1 MKRSTRVSLVLL
13 TSVSAA
19 AALSGCEPAP
29 QTPADNGGTFAN
41 KAECVAVYDEAT
53 CEAADKLAQREHL
66 QNAPKFNDRQ
76 ACIEQ
81 FGADMCRPAS
91 MYGGSSDVFM
101 PMMLG
106 YMMGSAMSTPAP
118 LYYGPGSYRERERRG
133 NGYQA
138 PIYTSGR
145 GYSRS
150 APIGTAPYNV
160 RASGS
165 GVSTKGSL
173 KSSTA
178 MTPPSSIRG
187 GFGNSFKPT
196 NTFKST
202 VDPLS
207 AAGNRSTISSG
218 SGSRSSISSGSG
230 SSFKSSPSVSS
241 RGGFGGMGR
250 SFGGGFGG

>member
-13 TSVSAA
+13 ASVSAA
-19 AALSGCEPAP
+19 AALSGCEQAP

-41 KAECVAVYDEAT
+41 KAECVAVYDQAT
-53 CEAADKLAQREHL
+53 CDAADKLASQEHL
-66 QNAPKFNDRQ
+66 QNAPKFSRREE
-76 ACIEQ
+76 CIAQ
-81 FGADMCRPAS
+81 FGADMCQPAS
-91 MYGGSSDVFM
+91 TYGGSSNVFM

-133 NGYQA
+133 AGYQA

-145 GYSRS
+145 GYSRT
-150 APIGTAPYNV
+150 APIGAAPYV
-160 RASGS
+160 SRASAS

-173 KSSTA
+173 KATTA
-178 MTPPSSIRG
+178 MTPPSSVRG

-196 NTFKST
+196 NSFKS
-202 VDPLS
+202 S
-207 AAGNRSTISSG
+207 YAATNPSSTAGRSTVSG
-218 SGSRSSISSGSG
+218 SSG

-241 RGGFGGMGR
+241 RGGFGASGR
-250 SFGGGFGG
+250 SYGGGFGG